1 MQWLLLVPLL
11 LFLVLFG
18 VSNRQEVAL
27 TLWPFDL
34 AWITPIAV
42 AVLLFSAV
50 FFLLGALIAWSAGFR
65 HRSRARQ
72 LEQAVRVLEA
82 EVATHRAAQ
91 AKDLGAVPPPPG
103 GGLALMRR

>member
-1 MQWLLLVPLL
+1 MQWLMLLPLL
-11 LFLVLFG
+11 LFLILFG

-34 AWITPIAV
+34 AWVTPMAV

-50 FFLLGALIAWSAGFR
+50 FFLLGAAIAWTGSFK

-82 EVATHRAAQ
+82 EVAEHRAAQ
-91 AKDLGAVPPPPG
+91 AKDLGVVPPPPG
-103 GGLALMRR
+103 AGLALMRR

>member
-1 MQWLLLVPLL
+1 MQWLMLLPLL

-34 AWITPIAV
+34 AWVTPLAV
-42 AVLLFSAV
+42 SVLLFSAV
-50 FFLLGALIAWSAGFR
+50 FFLLGAAIAWTTGLK
-65 HRSRARQ
+65 HRGRARQ

-82 EVATHRAAQ
+82 EVSDHRAAQ

-103 GGLALMRR
+103 AGLALMRR